1 MNKVLRRTIPH
12 KILYAVDVFTM
23 YINYIAIITM
33 MIYSATHINYI
44 LLSTSIFALI
54 LTLTLRTIIAG
65 KAFRQYGENI
75 AWIKVIPYELST
87 FINDLIFRFKYLRS
101 DKNDFTTHKI

>member
-1 MNKVLRRTIPH
+1 
-12 KILYAVDVFTM
+12 M

-54 LTLTLRTIIAG
+54 LTLTLRTIIA
-65 KAFRQYGENI
+65 KNVFRQYDENI
-75 AWIKVIPYELST
+75 TWIKIIPYELSI
-87 FINDLIFRFKYLRS
+87 FMSDLIYRLKYLRS